1 MSKKR
6 YIDTNFW
13 NDTWI
18 EQLTREEKY
27 FFLYLITNEQTS
39 IAGVYEISARRMS
52 FETDFNKVEI
62 TQMLKKME
70 SKVRYI
76 NGWIVL
82 RNGVKSQNY
91 RNDKIKRGIK
101 AILEQCPIELL
112 EYIDYPKDLDIE
124 VQRAEPE
131 PKQQK
136 LIDDPS
142 MTHDETLHLNVIKYN
157 SIEYKS
163 KAEQPGKPSASASG
177 GSKEPTE
184 KQRKRIYALAA
195 QADRDQEA
203 RVAEARTRTGTTA
216 KKGIDLFRERKE
228 QLKRGSIEKS

>member
-52 FETDFNKVEI
+52 FETDFDKVEI

-101 AILEQCPIELL
+101 AILEQCPVELL
-112 EYIDYPKDLDIE
+112 DYIDYPKDLDIE
-124 VQRAEPE
+124 VQRPEPE
-131 PKQQK
+131 PKQQS
-136 LIDDPS
+136 LIDDLS
-142 MTHDETLHLNVIKYN
+142 MTHDDSLHLNVIKYN

-163 KAEQPGKPSASASG
+163 NAKQPDKPSAVAAG
-177 GSKEPTE
+177 GSKELTD
-184 KQRKRIYALAA
+184 KQKKRNYAIAMDREREQDDRAA
-195 QADRDQEA
+195 VA
-203 RVAEARTRTGTTA
+203 RARTGTTA
-216 KKGIDLFRERKE
+216 KKGIDLFREKKE
-228 QLKRGSIEKS
+228 QLRRGDPKKS